1 MGFRQY
7 GFPPIEKYRE
17 TLSDGNNYFQNK
29 SQMQRWMK
37 NKKISLLKKKT
48 RLMYGAWAGLT
59 CEYPQ
64 LSGQCQGLLVP
75 SSDTPSGVM
84 P

>member
-1 MGFRQY
+1 MQKMDEKQEDKL
-7 GFPPIEKYRE
+7 IE
-17 TLSDGNNYFQNK
+17 
-29 SQMQRWMK
+29 
-37 NKKISLLKKKT
+37 KKT
-48 RLMYGAWAGLT
+48 RLMYRAWAGLT

-75 SSDTPSGVM
+75 SSDTPSGGM